1 MEIRRKL
8 TWQFTGIVALILLM
22 SLLAIYFSFSQSRKE
37 EFYSR
42 LGNKTTL
49 VARMLMDIEEIDA
62 ELLRK
67 IERGNPLSLP
77 NEKIV
82 IFDYQNQQIYTS
94 DEDYTLAIPD
104 ELVNRV
110 RLVSEVRYREKPYEV
125 FGAFHTGEYDRIVV
139 FVAATDIFGIGK
151 LKRLRLIL
159 VLVFVSSLIIVWY
172 AGRLFA
178 ARALQPVADII
189 SEVNGIGL
197 SNIDERISEGNGTD
211 ELARLAKT
219 FNGMLQRIGSAFG
232 VQKNFI
238 ANASHELR
246 TPLTVISGR
255 LEVLLMKDRTGAEYQ
270 ETLST
275 VLADIRNLNYLSN
288 RLLLLAQASSDAA
301 AVSFSP
307 VRADDILWNA
317 RTEIM
322 ERDGKFAVHI
332 SFGENITD
340 DSKLVVHGNALL
352 LKTAFGN
359 LMDNA
364 CKYSHD
370 NSSQVILDA
379 ADDTLVIKF
388 RDNGIGIPRQELK
401 LIFQPFHRA
410 ANSAGIQGHGIG
422 LSLVDKIT
430 ALHKGAIRV
439 HSELNSC
446 SEFTITLPIS
456 R

>member
-1 MEIRRKL
+1 MEIRKKL
-8 TWQFTGIVALILLM
+8 TYQFIGIVALILLM

-42 LGNKTTL
+42 LGNKNTL

-67 IERGNPLSLP
+67 IEKGNPLSLP

-82 IFDYQNQQIYTS
+82 IFDYQNQQIYSS
-94 DEDYTLAIPD
+94 DEDLILAIPE

-110 RLVSEVRYREKPYEV
+110 RLVSEVRYREIPYEV

-139 FVAATDIFGIGK
+139 FVAATDIFGISK
-151 LKRLRLIL
+151 LKRLQLIL
-159 VLVFVSSLIIVWY
+159 LLVFVFSLIIVWF

-189 SEVNGIGL
+189 SQVNGIGL
-197 SNIDERISEGNGTD
+197 SNIDERISEGNGAD

-219 FNGMLQRIGSAFG
+219 FNGMLQRIGSAFS

-270 ETLST
+270 GTLSA
-275 VLADIRNLNYLSN
+275 VLDDIRNLNYLSN
-288 RLLLLAQASSDAA
+288 RLLLLAQASSETV

-307 VRADDILWNA
+307 VRVDDILWNA
-317 RTEIM
+317 RSEIM
-322 ERDGKFAVHI
+322 ERNRNFSVNI
-332 SFGENITD
+332 TFGENISD
-340 DSKLVVHGNALL
+340 DSKMVVQGNTLL
-352 LKTAFGN
+352 LKTAIGN

-364 CKYSHD
+364 CKYSQD
-370 NSSQVILDA
+370 NRSDVLLDA
-379 ADDTLVIKF
+379 ADHELVIIF

-410 ANSAGIQGHGIG
+410 ANSAGIPGHGIG
-422 LSLVDKIT
+422 LSLVDKIVG
-430 ALHKGAIRV
+430 LHNGTVRV
-439 HSELNSC
+439 FSAMNEGSR
-446 SEFTITLPIS
+446 FIITLPVS

>member
-22 SLLAIYFSFSQSRKE
+22 SLLAIYFSFSESRKE

-82 IFDYQNQQIYTS
+82 IFDYQNLQIYTS
-94 DEDYTLAIPD
+94 DEDHALAIPD

-110 RLVSEVRYREKPYEV
+110 RLVSEVRYRQKPYEV

-139 FVAATDIFGIGK
+139 FVAATDIFGFSK
-151 LKRLRLIL
+151 LKRLQLIL

-211 ELARLAKT
+211 ELARLART

-270 ETLST
+270 ETLTT
-275 VLADIRNLNYLSN
+275 VLADIRNLNCLSN

-307 VRADDILWNA
+307 VRVDDILWNA

-322 ERDGKFAVHI
+322 ERDGKFAVDI
-332 SFGENITD
+332 AFGENITD
-340 DSKLVVHGNALL
+340 DSKMVVLGNGLL

-370 NSSQVILDA
+370 NRSQVILDA
-379 ADDTLVIKF
+379 AGDTLVIKF

-430 ALHKGAIRV
+430 ALHNGAIRV
-439 HSELNSC
+439 HSELNIS
-446 SEFTITLPIS
+446 SEFVIILPIS
-456 R
+456 Q